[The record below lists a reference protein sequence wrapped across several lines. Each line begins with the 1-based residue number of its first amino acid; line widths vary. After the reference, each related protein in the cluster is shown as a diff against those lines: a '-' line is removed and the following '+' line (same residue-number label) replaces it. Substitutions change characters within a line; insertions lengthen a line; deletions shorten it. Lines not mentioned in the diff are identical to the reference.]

1 MKLSDAE
8 LSALEKYS
16 AGTVRWRIIEKIPP
30 KKFPE
35 DSPPEMMIV
44 FGGTYIAKTV
54 FEGESV
60 WAVVSK
66 HKGSFYYGSYADTLE
81 ALLAGL

>member
-1 MKLSDAE
+1 MTDTE

-16 AGTVRWRIIEKIPP
+16 AGAVRWRLIEKIQP

-35 DSPPEMMIV
+35 GSPPEPMIA
-44 FGGTYIAKTV
+44 FGGTLIAKTV
-54 FEGESV
+54 IDGESV

-66 HKGSFYYGSYADTLE
+66 RKGSFYYGSCADTLE

>member
-1 MKLSDAE
+1 MGLTDAE

-16 AGTVRWRIIEKIPP
+16 AGAVRWRLIEKTQP

-35 DSPPEMMIV
+35 DAPPETMVV

-54 FEGESV
+54 IDGESV

-66 HKGSFYYGSYADTLE
+66 RKGNFYYGLYADTLE
-81 ALLAGL
+81 VLLAGL